1 MLGRGLVVG
10 VALAVAITACSGD
23 GDDEPTAAPS
33 SSRSEPTPEMTDAP
47 ATAAVDPTVRRAET
61 TTSVPTTVAV
71 PASESESES
80 EPVAPTATPA
90 SPPAP
95 PPQEAPPASTAPA
108 ASTVPPPQP
117 RGAEPPC
124 TSEALDAAAGPAS
137 AHTWDDLVCVAGYAH
152 AYLAGSDSSAPSPE
166 LVFLAEDGRWRELA
180 RGSELD
186 GSPDL
191 AGMPPE
197 VLEAFQ
203 LVGPGAQPPDGAP
216 CDVLSLA
223 AATRS
228 VEPGAALDDLRCAG
242 TFARAR
248 AVLSG
253 GQALDLLFGVGPAGW
268 RELASAPDLTGT
280 GAVDLVPSDLREP
293 LGL

>member
-1 MLGRGLVVG
+1 MLGRGLIVG

-23 GDDEPTAAPS
+23 GDGEPTAAPS
-33 SSRSEPTPEMTDAP
+33 SSRPEPTPAMTDAP
-47 ATAAVDPTVRRAET
+47 ATAAVDPTVRRPEP

-71 PASESESES
+71 PSSES
-80 EPVAPTATPA
+80 VAPTVAPA
-90 SPPAP
+90 SPPVP
-95 PPQEAPPASTAPA
+95 PSQEAPPASTATT

-166 LVFLAEDGRWRELA
+166 LVFLAEYGRWRELA

-197 VLEAFQ
+197 VLDAFQ
-203 LVGPGAQPPDGAP
+203 LVGPGTQPPDGAP
-216 CDVLSLA
+216 CDVPSLA

-228 VEPGAALDDLRCAG
+228 VEPGAALEDLRCAG

-253 GQALDLLFGVGPAGW
+253 GQALDLLFGAGPAGW
-268 RELASAPDLTGT
+268 RELASAPDLAGT
-280 GAVDLVPSDLREP
+280 GAVDLVPSDLRAP